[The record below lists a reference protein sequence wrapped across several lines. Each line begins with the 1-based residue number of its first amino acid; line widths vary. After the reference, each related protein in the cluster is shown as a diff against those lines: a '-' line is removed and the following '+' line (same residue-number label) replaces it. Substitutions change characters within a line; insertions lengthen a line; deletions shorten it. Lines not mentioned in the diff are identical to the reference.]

1 MRACTAEVVFRT
13 SSAPTFERGVIVV
26 AEEGSAHP
34 AGDEMVAAEL
44 VCAGEVCAGKEHG
57 R

>member
-1 MRACTAEVVFRT
+1 MRACTAAVVFRT

-44 VCAGEVCAGKEHG
+44 VCAGEVWAGKGHG